1 MAAALNPDEVIRSSK
16 GRENLAR
23 LLINRCTVL
32 LLEIEIACAQGKQF
46 GNPALMRLLEV
57 AEFRKPQWSNLRR
70 LLWMFGKSKDFD
82 TTRLFQLLRRKY
94 ALIPPAS
101 KDDSLEADLAIIICN
116 CNLLYNCDF
125 SYRYTKEDMEPSD
138 DRFLV
143 LWRDFSK
150 ALVRVA
156 GQISPA
162 KAKEWKDAFDTLLK
176 DPLTEEDKR
185 HEQELQRWYQKGT
198 KVKEYLEEIEPL
210 MERLEE
216 EAQYLIQK
224 IRGGTQDIKD
234 QLGGK
239 VESTAQEVQHLGQD
253 IKDQL
258 RLKVSGPIPQL
269 EVSLLIFF
277 FVYPLLVRYFSFNI
291 GTHETYQGCLH
302 GAHCARK
309 CRIL

>member
-1 MAAALNPDEVIRSSK
+1 MAAALNPDEVVRSSK
-16 GRENLAR
+16 ARENLAR

-46 GNPALMRLLEV
+46 GNPARMRLLEV
-57 AEFRKPQWSNLRR
+57 AEFRKPQRSYLQPLR
-70 LLWMFGKSKDFD
+70 MFGKSEDFD

-101 KDDSLEADLAIIICN
+101 KYDNLEADLAIIICN
-116 CNLLYNCDF
+116 CDLLYNCDF
-125 SYRYTKEDMEPSD
+125 SYRYTKEDMELSD
-138 DRFLV
+138 DWFLV
-143 LWRDFSK
+143 LWRDVSK

-156 GQISPA
+156 SQISPA

-185 HEQELQRWYQKGT
+185 HEKELERWYQKDT
-198 KVKEYLEEIEPL
+198 EVKEYPEGIEPL
-210 MERLEE
+210 MKRLEE
-216 EAQYLIQK
+216 EAQSLIQK

-234 QLGGK
+234 QVGGK
-239 VESTAQEVQHLGQD
+239 VESTAQEVQRSGQD

-269 EVSLLIFF
+269 EVSLLI
-277 FVYPLLVRYFSFNI
+277 YFMS
-291 GTHETYQGCLH
+291 
-302 GAHCARK
+302 
-309 CRIL
+309 ILY

>member
-1 MAAALNPDEVIRSSK
+1 MAAAVNPDEVVRSSK
-16 GRENLAR
+16 ERENLAR

-32 LLEIEIACAQGKQF
+32 LLEIEIACAQGKRF
-46 GNPALMRLLEV
+46 GNPALMRLLEE
-57 AEFRKPQWSNLRR
+57 AEFRKPQRSHLRS
-70 LLWMFGKSKDFD
+70 LLRTFGKSEDFD

-94 ALIPPAS
+94 ALILPAS
-101 KDDSLEADLAIIICN
+101 KDDSLEADLAII

-125 SYRYTKEDMEPSD
+125 SYRYTKEDMKPSD

-143 LWRDFSK
+143 LWRDVSK

-210 MERLEE
+210 MERLEQ
-216 EAQYLIQK
+216 EAQYFIQK

-239 VESTAQEVQHLGQD
+239 VESTAQEVQRSGQD

-258 RLKVSGPIPQL
+258 RLKVGGPIPQL

-277 FVYPLLVRYFSFNI
+277 MS
-291 GTHETYQGCLH
+291 
-302 GAHCARK
+302 
-309 CRIL
+309 ILY